1 MRLELYRTMN
11 MRRLPLAGAKNAR
24 DLGGYA
30 CNGGVT
36 RWHVFLRSD
45 CPHTLTETDKA
56 ALRAYGVKA
65 ALDLRSS
72 DEKSFLPSAVCDVC
86 GFAANHVS
94 LSDQLDTADYEGDTP
109 GSMAGLY
116 LSILDNAASS
126 LGSAVRILAAQDG
139 AAIFHCAVGKDRT
152 GVLAMLLLDAVGV
165 DAADIVADYAMTEVY
180 MREVLNNNPHVPSL
194 ASAEDYRAKSIP
206 ASMWRALRHLR
217 TNHGG
222 AERYLLSAGVTPE
235 ELAALRRKFVDAG

>member
-1 MRLELYRTMN
+1 MRLELFRTMN

-30 CNGGVT
+30 CDGGVT

-45 CPHTLTETDKA
+45 CPHTLSETDKA

-65 ALDLRSS
+65 ALDLRSD

-86 GFAANHVS
+86 GFSASHVS
-94 LSDQLDTADYEGDTP
+94 LSDQLESADYQGDTP

-116 LSILDNAASS
+116 LSILDHAAAS
-126 LGSAVRILAAQDG
+126 LCRAVRILAAQDG

-165 DAADIVADYAMTEVY
+165 DEADIVADYTLTGVY
-180 MREVLNNNPHVPSL
+180 MREVLNNNAHVPTLSP
-194 ASAEDYRAKSIP
+194 ADDFRAKSIP

-217 TNHGG
+217 KEYGG
-222 AERYLLSAGVTPE
+222 AGQYLLEAGVSPE
-235 ELAALRRKFVDAG
+235 ELAALRKKFVDEG